1 MVLGVEAETRTIE
14 AEAVSGVGTTI
25 AQIFGFVRMIVDRI
39 IAIVRQLM
47 TWVGEHPLASMTFF
61 VNTLIWFSV

>member
-1 MVLGVEAETRTIE
+1 MVGGAEAETRTIE
-14 AEAVSGVGTTI
+14 VEAVSATGTTI

-39 IAIVRQLM
+39 IAMVRQLM
-47 TWVGEHPLASMTFF
+47 TWIGEHPLASMTFF